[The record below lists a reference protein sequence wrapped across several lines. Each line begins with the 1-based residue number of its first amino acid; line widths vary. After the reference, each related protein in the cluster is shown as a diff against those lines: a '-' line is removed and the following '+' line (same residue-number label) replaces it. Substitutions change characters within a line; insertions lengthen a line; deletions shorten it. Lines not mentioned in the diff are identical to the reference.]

1 MILLKMVR
9 GGGEVVVE
17 VVGGGGAAVRVP
29 DIFGTESD
37 SEMCR

>member
-9 GGGEVVVE
+9 GGGEVVV
-17 VVGGGGAAVRVP
+17 VVRGGGAAVRVP

>member
-9 GGGEVVVE
+9 GGGEVVL
-17 VVGGGGAAVRVP
+17 VVRGGGAAVRVP